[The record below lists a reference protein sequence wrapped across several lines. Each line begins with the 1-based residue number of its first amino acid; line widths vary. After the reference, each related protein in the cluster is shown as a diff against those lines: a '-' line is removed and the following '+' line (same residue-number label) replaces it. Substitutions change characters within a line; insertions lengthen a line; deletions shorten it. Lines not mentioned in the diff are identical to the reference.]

1 MHILN
6 HRASITDATLA
17 SQAALVE
24 QVPVFFW
31 MDVAAKVPTLGE
43 YLAAADAA
51 GGTQVVQAVIYD
63 LPDRDCAAES
73 SAGEYS
79 IADGGAELYQEYI
92 DAIAAQVERVCST
105 KICSAILTWIPE
117 YPNVRVVFVVEPDGL
132 ANLVTNLSVAK
143 CANAESTYIVRQ
155 HEKFVTIDRSHKSH
169 RL

>member
-1 MHILN
+1 MHTLN
-6 HRASITDATLA
+6 YRASITDATLA

-92 DAIAAQVERVCST
+92 DAIAAQVERVCFYSNLQYNT
-105 KICSAILTWIPE
+105 NLDFRIPE
-117 YPNVRVVFVVEPDGL
+117 CSCCLRRRTRWSRQPRDEPECR
-132 ANLVTNLSVAK
+132 K
-143 CANAESTYIVRQ
+143 VRQ
-155 HEKFVTIDRSHKSH
+155 CGEHLHCETA
-169 RL
+169 

>member
-1 MHILN
+1 M
-6 HRASITDATLA
+6 AA
-17 SQAALVE
+17 QAALVE

-31 MDVAAKVPTLGE
+31 MDVAAKVPTLGQ

-73 SAGEYS
+73 SAGEFS
-79 IADGGAELYQEYI
+79 IADGGAEKYQDYI
-92 DAIAAQVERVCST
+92 DAIAAQVERMYSPQSNQVRQS
-105 KICSAILTWIPE
+105 LTRYPSE

-143 CANAESTYIVRQ
+143 CANAESTYKVRQ
-155 HEKFVTIDRSHKSH
+155 HEKSKPIVSIC
-169 RL
+169 